1 MCHGFASVFLRIIM
15 IIILIFFVMEIN
27 VFLYESAT
35 YKATLNTTIF

>member
-1 MCHGFASVFLRIIM
+1 MYHGFASVFLKIIM
-15 IIILIFFVMEIN
+15 IIILIIFVLEIK